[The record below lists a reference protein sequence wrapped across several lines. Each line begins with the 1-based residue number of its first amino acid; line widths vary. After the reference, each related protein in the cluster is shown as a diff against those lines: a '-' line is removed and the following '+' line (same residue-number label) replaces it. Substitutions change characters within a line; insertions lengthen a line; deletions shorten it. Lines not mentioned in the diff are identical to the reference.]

1 MKEANWGMAF
11 AEVREEFQFINF
23 KNMLIDYQTTNFK
36 ADQKLLD
43 FVGRKL
49 SKLERLHSRIINAT
63 VYLKVE
69 NSEDKQNKT
78 VEIKINS
85 RDFQLFVSEQGRSF
99 EAAVEFAMDS
109 LRNQL
114 AKKKTRVVATR

>member
-1 MKEANWGMAF
+1 
-11 AEVREEFQFINF
+11 
-23 KNMLIDYQTTNFK
+23 MLIDFQTTNFK

-114 AKKKTRVVATR
+114 AKKKTRVALMK